1 MNLSNRSRL
10 AIAAVTLGLL
20 AAACG
25 GDDSSSDTTTPA
37 ATTAAATATTAAA
50 STATTS
56 AAGGDAVELATTSLG
71 DVLTSGGKTLYIF
84 TPDDSATPTC
94 VDACATAWPPLA
106 GGAAVAGDGI
116 EAEDLTTVAR
126 PDGSMQ
132 VAYYGW
138 PLYFY
143 ANDAAPGDVTG
154 QGVGG
159 KWWVI
164 GADGAPIES

>member
-25 GDDSSSDTTTPA
+25 GDDSSSDTE
-37 ATTAAATATTAAA
+37 TATTTATAAPTA
-50 STATTS
+50 STA
-56 AAGGDAVELATTSLG
+56 AAGGDAVALSTTSLG

-84 TPDDSATPTC
+84 TPDDGATPTC

-106 GGAAVAGDGI
+106 ADGAAVAGDGI
-116 EAEDLTTVAR
+116 DADDLTTVAR

-164 GADGAPIES
+164 GADGTPIES

>member
-25 GDDSSSDTTTPA
+25 GDDSSSDSTTPA
-37 ATTAAATATTAAA
+37 ATTAAPPDRRAD
-50 STATTS
+50 
-56 AAGGDAVELATTSLG
+56 GDHRRRRRRDAVAVATTSLG

-84 TPDDSATPTC
+84 TPDDGATPTC

-106 GGAAVAGDGI
+106 ADGAAVAGDGV

-159 KWWVI
+159 KWLVI
-164 GADGAPIES
+164 GADGTPIES